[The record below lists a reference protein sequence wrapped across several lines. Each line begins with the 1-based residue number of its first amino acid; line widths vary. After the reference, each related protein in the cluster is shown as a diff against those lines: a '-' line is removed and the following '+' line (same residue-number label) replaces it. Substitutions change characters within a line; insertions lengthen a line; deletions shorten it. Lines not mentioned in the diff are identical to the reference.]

1 VSAVILRLLYADA
14 FQVPELPFRIFAA
27 TTKDGYRKPMP
38 GMWFELERIFAKEG
52 ITIGSSCPSD
62 VSDFPLIFSKDKS
75 ASYYVG
81 DAAGRADDFAST
93 DRKLALN
100 VRVKF
105 YTPEVRPR
113 IQLMRGSRAP
123 S

>member
-1 VSAVILRLLYADA
+1 
-14 FQVPELPFRIFAA
+14 
-27 TTKDGYRKPMP
+27 MP
-38 GMWFELERIFAKEG
+38 GMWSELERMFAQEG
-52 ITIGSSCPSD
+52 ITIGQSVSHSFVSFCFLPTIICSSSP
-62 VSDFPLIFSKDKS
+62 KDKS

-100 VRVKF
+100 VGVPF
-105 YTPEVRPR
+105 YTPEVRPDWSV
-113 IQLMRGSRAP
+113 MRELGTP